1 MDCNGKCALKKQ
13 LKSASK
19 VKDASKEALDFVE
32 QLQLSAFDCPKS
44 IVFQF
49 SVLVEEN
56 LSLAFHNEGHVQDPL
71 LEIEHP
77 PC

>member
-19 VKDASKEALDFVE
+19 EKDASKEALDLVL

-44 IVFQF
+44 TDFLF

-56 LSLAFHNEGHVQDPL
+56 SSVAFHNEGHIQDPL

>member
-19 VKDASKEALDFVE
+19 EKDASKEALDFAQQM
-32 QLQLSAFDCPKS
+32 QLGTFVCPKS
-44 IVFQF
+44 MDFQLY
-49 SVLVEEN
+49 VLVEEN
-56 LSLAFHNEGHVQDPL
+56 PSFAFHNEGYDQDPL

>member
-19 VKDASKEALDFVE
+19 VKDASKEALDFVQ

-56 LSLAFHNEGHVQDPL
+56 SSLAFHNEGHVQDPL